1 MCGRHVGNLLF
12 PLLAAGALVNESAQP
27 RPFNSAQAKPV
38 AVSQATCPNCRTQ
51 VLASYDWCP
60 QCGTGLKSHACAY
73 CGNQVKVGGRFCPSC
88 GAPSSTQGN
97 RR

>member
-27 RPFNSAQAKPV
+27 RPFNSAQVKPV
-38 AVSQATCPNCRTQ
+38 AVSQAACPNCKTQ

-60 QCGTGLKSHACAY
+60 QCGTGLKSHACVY
-73 CGNQVKVGGRFCPSC
+73 CGNLMKVGERFCPSY
-88 GAPSSTQGN
+88 GAPNSGK
-97 RR
+97 